1 MRAVSI
7 RLKVTMWYT
16 LLVLLLALMA
26 IFTVAMLG
34 KKISVGYY
42 RQTLESTALLALD
55 DIYYEDG
62 DIEIDRNLD
71 DMESVGAAVYNL
83 SGELIY
89 GKTRFDAPFDDSQT
103 RQITDR
109 AGGNWYFMD
118 TLAAPEGGTQVW
130 LRLYMASDASDA
142 MNSKSMILIILLAP
156 MIVVMAAGGGWFI
169 TRAAFRPVVH
179 IARTAQGIMDG
190 RDLKKRIAL
199 PKTRDEIYRLASVID
214 TMLER
219 LEASFER
226 ERRFTSDA
234 AHELRTPISAILA
247 QSQLGLDG
255 GGDELRRAMQ
265 DVNRRAKEMADLVGE
280 LLAMTRMDA
289 GRTPVN
295 FEMVD
300 VAEICQVVTEIT
312 GSGVRISTRGD
323 CRVMCDQSM
332 ITRVVINLV
341 ENAVRYAGADAEIGI
356 DITGTDESVA
366 IEVRDNGPG
375 ISDEDLGHI
384 FERFYQGD
392 RARSGK
398 GSGLGLAMVEQIA
411 LLHGGSVAVKN
422 DGGAV
427 FTVTL
432 PRREAV
438 T

>member
-1 MRAVSI
+1 
-7 RLKVTMWYT
+7 
-16 LLVLLLALMA
+16 
-26 IFTVAMLG
+26 
-34 KKISVGYY
+34 
-42 RQTLESTALLALD
+42 
-55 DIYYEDG
+55 
-62 DIEIDRNLD
+62 
-71 DMESVGAAVYNL
+71 
-83 SGELIY
+83 
-89 GKTRFDAPFDDSQT
+89 
-103 RQITDR
+103 
-109 AGGNWYFMD
+109 MD
-118 TLAAPEGGTQVW
+118 TLAEPEGGTQVW

-142 MNSKSMILIILLAP
+142 MNSKSMILIIMLAP

-280 LLAMTRMDA
+280 LLALTRMDA

-300 VAEICQVVTEIT
+300 VAEICQAVTEIT

-375 ISDEDLGHI
+375 IPDEDLGHI